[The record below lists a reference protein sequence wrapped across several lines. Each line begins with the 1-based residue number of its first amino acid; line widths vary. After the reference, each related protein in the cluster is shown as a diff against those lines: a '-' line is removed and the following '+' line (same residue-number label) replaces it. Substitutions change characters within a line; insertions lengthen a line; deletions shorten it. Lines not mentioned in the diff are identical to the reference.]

1 MNRIRDPIEIS
12 SDDISTENQGADGG
26 YMFIL
31 ANFTRKNPISTTT
44 EEKNWTIN
52 SLYGCIE
59 ERTIHNCRTR

>member
-1 MNRIRDPIEIS
+1 VNRIRDPIEIS

-31 ANFTRKNPISTTT
+31 ANFPRKNPISTTT

-52 SLYGCIE
+52 SLYG
-59 ERTIHNCRTR
+59 